1 MTRCAKASRWDLRF
15 LPTDNKGWYMK
26 EILLL
31 KDGEIVL
38 KGLNRRQFED
48 VLKRNIKTA
57 LKGLGRFEITSAQS
71 TVYVSP
77 LDDDIDLDE
86 ACDRVSR
93 VFGLASFSRAAMC
106 PEKTIESVCETAPV
120 YLEKTL
126 RAAKTFKVEA
136 KRSDKKFPYKSPE
149 ICREA
154 GGAILAAH
162 PHLSVDVHNP
172 DVTVYVEI
180 RDFGAYIHGDAVRGA
195 GGIPV
200 GTGGK
205 ALVLISGGIDSPV
218 AAYMMAKR
226 GIKLTAVHFASPPYT
241 SLRAEEKVVR
251 LLEKVSRYS
260 GPMKMYTVPFTKLQE
275 KLRDDCPEE
284 LFTIIMRRL
293 MIQISQRIAA
303 QNDCAALITGES
315 LGQVASQ
322 TIGALCCT
330 DEAAEIPVFRPLI
343 GMDKQEIID
352 ISYKIDTFETSI
364 EPYED
369 CCTVF
374 TPKHPRTKPVLKFV
388 KQAQE
393 QAGFDALIE
402 EALQNLKT
410 TYISY

>member
-1 MTRCAKASRWDLRF
+1 
-15 LPTDNKGWYMK
+15 MK

-38 KGLNRRQFED
+38 KGLNRRAFED
-48 VLKRNIKTA
+48 VLKRNIRTA
-57 LKGLGRFEITSAQS
+57 LRGTGEYEVTSAQS
-71 TVYVSP
+71 TIYVKP
-77 LDDDIDLDE
+77 LGDDCDLDE
-86 ACDRVSR
+86 ASERIGR
-93 VFGLASFSRAAMC
+93 VFGLVSYSRAAMC
-106 PEKTIESVCETAPV
+106 EEKTMESVLATAPV
-120 YLEKTL
+120 YLAKHL
-126 RAAKTFKVEA
+126 KKAKTFKVEA
-136 KRSDKKFPYKSPE
+136 KRSDKKFPCKSPE

-154 GGAILAAH
+154 GGEILRH
-162 PHLSVDVHNP
+162 FPHLRVDVHNP

-180 RDFGAYIHGDAVRGA
+180 RDFGAYVHADPLRGA

-205 ALVLISGGIDSPV
+205 AVILISGGIDSPV

-241 SLRAEEKVVR
+241 SQRAEDKVVK
-251 LLEKVSRYS
+251 LLRKVSRYAGS
-260 GPMKMYTVPFTKLQE
+260 MRMITVPFTAIQE

-293 MIQISQRIAA
+293 MMQISERIAK
-303 QNDCAALITGES
+303 QYDCAALITGES

-322 TIGALCCT
+322 TIGALGCT
-330 DEAAEIPVFRPLI
+330 DEAADMVVFRPLI

-352 ISYKIDTFETSI
+352 ISYRIDTYETSI

-374 TPKHPRTKPVLKFV
+374 TPKHPRTKPILKFV
-388 KQAQE
+388 KEAQE
-393 QAGFDALIE
+393 RAHFEPLVE
-402 EALQNLKT
+402 ESLQNLKI
-410 TYISY
+410 TYINPED

>member
-1 MTRCAKASRWDLRF
+1 
-15 LPTDNKGWYMK
+15 MK
-26 EILLL
+26 EIILL

-48 VLKRNIKTA
+48 VLKKNIKNT
-57 LKGLGRFEITSAQS
+57 LSPLGKFEITSAQS
-71 TVYVSP
+71 TVCVRP
-77 LDDDIDLDE
+77 LSEDIDLDE
-86 ACDRVSR
+86 ACDRVGR
-93 VFGLASFSRAAMC
+93 IFGIVSYSRAAIC
-106 PEKTIESVCETAPV
+106 D
-120 YLEKTL
+120 EKTL
-126 RAAKTFKVEA
+126 ESVLKTAPEYLAKELKAAKTFKVEA

-154 GGAILAAH
+154 GGVILQNF
-162 PHLSVDVHNP
+162 PHLKVDVHDA

-180 RDFGAYIHGDAVRGA
+180 RDFGACIHTNAIRGA

-205 ALVLISGGIDSPV
+205 AAILISGGIDSPV

-226 GIKLTAVHFASPPYT
+226 GIKLTAIHFASPPYT
-241 SLRAEEKVVR
+241 SQRAEDKVVR
-251 LLEKVSRYS
+251 LLQKVAKYS
-260 GPMKMYTVPFTKLQE
+260 GAMKMYTVPFTKLQE

-293 MIQISQRIAA
+293 MLQIAQRIAE
-303 QNDCAALITGES
+303 QNECQALITGES

-322 TIGALCCT
+322 TIGALGCT
-330 DEAAEIPVFRPLI
+330 NEAADMVVFRPLI

-352 ISYKIDTFETSI
+352 ISYKIDTYQTSI
-364 EPYED
+364 EPYEY

-388 KQAQE
+388 KEAQE
-393 QAGFDALIE
+393 KAGFEPLIE

-410 TYISY
+410 TYIS